1 MIEQIG
7 RGIVRAVDVSLE
19 DDPIYFGAL
28 VFLRGDSSQT
38 AAIAEQRLGNLSYET
53 EQHSEFGAGCFRQC
67 WPLLWIPKSP
77 AWNDRQRRS
86 GSFVL
91 DC

>member
-1 MIEQIG
+1 MTRFISARWSSFVEI
-7 RGIVRAVDVSLE
+7 A
-19 DDPIYFGAL
+19 
-28 VFLRGDSSQT
+28 SQT